1 VAEQDAAP
9 AEPERDVF
17 AGLGLSELAKARMR
31 ARVAAAEKRRADD
44 AETVGAIRGEAG
56 GEHDPVTGR
65 FIRSRWYDALH
76 GRRVR

>member
-31 ARVAAAEKRRADD
+31 VRVAAAEARRVRDEPVRRA
-44 AETVGAIRGEAG
+44 ISGEAS
-56 GEHDPVTGR
+56 GEYDPVTGR
-65 FIRSRWYDALH
+65 FIRSRW
-76 GRRVR
+76 RSVW